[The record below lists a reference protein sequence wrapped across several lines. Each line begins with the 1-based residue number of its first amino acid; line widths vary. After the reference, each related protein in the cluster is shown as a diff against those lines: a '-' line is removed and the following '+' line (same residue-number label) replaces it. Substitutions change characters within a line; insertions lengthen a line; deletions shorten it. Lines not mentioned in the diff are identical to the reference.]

1 MSIEYLLS
9 ELDKQA
15 KFKGDLK
22 DDALLYLLQD
32 GVDYALDILK
42 LAKKINS
49 KISIETEGLAK
60 GGINGDSGTGT
71 INVPAATLEQAIEG
85 KSSDVAI
92 TPETLQAKID
102 DALKDISSV
111 TFSTPEQVIAGVS
124 ADTVIS
130 PSTLYAGTLKKTGDT
145 MMGSFA
151 VKSSGDCISIN
162 YQPVGSTSSHGYLK
176 GNRGTES
183 DFYIGRGSDTA
194 ISVGWSNYANNNS
207 ISLNDDGEIYYS
219 AGPGKAHHFNGS
231 LYMSGTSYSTG
242 DVIAFH
248 GSTKTSKTQKD
259 NSHYYPDSMPIDP
272 ETYDLIHIM
281 RVLAWHVDD
290 LRNEVNE
297 LSERLE
303 QGS

>member
-111 TFSTPEQVIAGVS
+111 TFATKDQAWEGLSE
-124 ADTVIS
+124 DTVIS
-130 PSTLYAGTLKKTGDT
+130 PSVLAAAAPQKDRWGVTNFPGDLVYKKDGRKHISLMNESGTHEMYLYAEDG
-145 MMGSFA
+145 A
-151 VKSSGDCISIN
+151 V
-162 YQPVGSTSSHGYLK
+162 
-176 GNRGTES
+176 
-183 DFYIGRGSDTA
+183 
-194 ISVGWSNYANNNS
+194 
-207 ISLNDDGEIYYS
+207 SLNMGDQASTEVILHNGLVTVIVGGKSFNFYGNG
-219 AGPGKAHHFNGS
+219 AG
-231 LYMSGTSYSTG
+231 SGNFASQG
-242 DVIAFH
+242 DVIAFE
-248 GSTKTSKTQKD
+248 GSTKSQENKKD

-281 RVLAWHVDD
+281 RVLAWHIDE
-290 LRNEVNE
+290 LRDEVNE
-297 LSERLE
+297 LRE
-303 QGS
+303 QINKGA